1 MKFTNRIL
9 AMLFV
14 ILLCFNSFSLS
25 LSAINIFDD
34 TLRVNSDISLYS
46 EANTSSNKI
55 LTLTKESIVT
65 LLESTNTDMAK
76 VRIGNNIGYCH
87 TKYLYCTENSDV
99 TIIAYTRPDL
109 NLRTEPNTT
118 SNVILCLGTQ
128 LYLQVL
134 DNSNTSWAKVNYN
147 DKVGYLSKD
156 YVTLS
161 VYTSKD
167 SIDRDLMPNL
177 FKNTNTNSD
186 KIYLN
191 NNSITLDG
199 ETTSKLT
206 VMSSQGQIVNNKVK
220 FISSDN
226 NVAAVSV
233 TGLISAKSNG
243 KATVT
248 AVLNDDNSVFVKC
261 DVSVT
266 GIITPTVPLTEP
278 TTIKETDPTD
288 PTTLPTIPTEP
299 TEPTTEP
306 TIDMEDAIILQDII
320 TDLYVG
326 NNYVVD
332 CTSRHKVNWAIS
344 NNDVATISDNGVI
357 TAKSAGVATVTA
369 NNSYQVKSFDITVK
383 ENKSTVNISNK
394 TRSMSVG
401 MTLLL
406 TSTTNGAKFVS
417 SNTDIAQINQM
428 TDDYGKEFAFIVA
441 KAEGTVNITVSNEN
455 GASNCILTIAEAQPV
470 RSAYTTTTPTS
481 QGCQVDFVA
490 VTDQTR
496 SSVKFEYTVN
506 GVTSTLNATGKTVD
520 GNTFVWSAKEILSNS
535 GSYSVVAYSKT
546 DTTDFATCSN
556 AKSSFYITSQT
567 DPTVTSCTKH
577 YISKNGLNLIANF
590 EGYRKN
596 VEFDNITGSHPT
608 VAYGRVITSGECF
621 YNGLTKSEAMAYLQ
635 YTVNNNGYANSVNN
649 FLIGRN
655 IKFNQYQFDALVS
668 FVYNLGSGIFDDANK
683 LKAVFADSYDK
694 SVDIEQT
701 KTGYINASYVNLR
714 SAPSTSDSVVLLT
727 TKNTKITLLDTNLFN
742 NNWYYI
748 ELSTGEVGYM
758 HSDYITLDS
767 EASKDLDFAY
777 INKEN
782 FIKAFLQYHHAGGCI
797 KGLLNRRVDEVE
809 LFLTGDY
816 AIDGYKNKNNYQ
828 YTCTSNSNFGL

>member
-1 MKFTNRIL
+1 MRFTNRIFAIIL
-9 AMLFV
+9 V
-14 ILLCFNSFSLS
+14 ILICFNSFSLS

-34 TLRVNSDISLYS
+34 TMCVNSDVNLYS
-46 EANTSSNKI
+46 EANTSSDKI
-55 LTLTKESIVT
+55 LTLTQNSVVT
-65 LLESTNTDMAK
+65 LLESTNTDMAR
-76 VRIGNNIGYCH
+76 VQIGNNIGYCQ
-87 TKYLYCTENSDV
+87 TKYLFCTENSDV

-109 NLRTEPNTT
+109 NLRAEPNTT
-118 SNVILCLGTQ
+118 SNVILCLSKQ

-134 DNSNTSWAKVNYN
+134 DNSNTSWVKVKYN
-147 DKVGYLSKD
+147 NTVGYLSKD

-177 FKNTNTNSD
+177 FKNTTINPD

-191 NNSITLDG
+191 NNSVALDG
-199 ETTSKLT
+199 EVTSKLI
-206 VMSSQGQIVNNKVK
+206 VISSQGQIINNKVK

-226 NVAAVSV
+226 SIATVSA

-243 KATVT
+243 KATITVM
-248 AVLNDDNSVFVKC
+248 LNNDKSVFVEC
-261 DVSVT
+261 DVNVT
-266 GIITPTVPLTEP
+266 GIIAPTVPPTEP
-278 TTIKETDPTD
+278 TTIKDPEPTD
-288 PTTLPTIPTEP
+288 PTTLPTMPTEP
-299 TEPTTEP
+299 TEPIRETE
-306 TIDMEDAIILQDII
+306 DSIILQNII

-326 NNYVVD
+326 NNYVVNYK
-332 CTSRHKVNWAIS
+332 SKHNVNWSTS
-344 NNDVATISDNGVI
+344 NSDIATINDNGTI
-357 TAKSAGVATVTA
+357 TAKSAGVATITA
-369 NNSYQVKSFDITVK
+369 NNGYQIKSYDITVK
-383 ENKSTVNISNK
+383 ENISTVNISNK

-441 KAEGTVNITVSNEN
+441 KGEGTVNITASNES
-455 GASNCILTIAEAQPV
+455 GASNCILTISKAEPI

-496 SSVKFEYTVN
+496 TSVKFVYTIN
-506 GVTSTLNATGKTVD
+506 GVTSTLNATGKVVD
-520 GNTFVWSAKEILSNS
+520 GNTFVWSAKETLSNS

-556 AKSSFYITSQT
+556 AKSSFYITSQN

-649 FLIGRN
+649 FLINRK

-694 SVDIEQT
+694 SVEIEQT
-701 KTGYINASYVNLR
+701 KTGYINSSYVNLR

-727 TKNTKITLLDTNLFN
+727 SKNTRITLLDTNLFN
-742 NNWYYI
+742 NDWYYI

-767 EASKDLDFAY
+767 ETSKELDFAY

-782 FIKAFLQYHHAGGCI
+782 FLKAFLQYHHAGGCI
-797 KGLLNRRVDEVE
+797 RGLLNRRVDEVE

-816 AIDGYKNKNNYQ
+816 SIDGYKNKNNYQ
-828 YTCTSNSNFGL
+828 YTCTSNSSFGL